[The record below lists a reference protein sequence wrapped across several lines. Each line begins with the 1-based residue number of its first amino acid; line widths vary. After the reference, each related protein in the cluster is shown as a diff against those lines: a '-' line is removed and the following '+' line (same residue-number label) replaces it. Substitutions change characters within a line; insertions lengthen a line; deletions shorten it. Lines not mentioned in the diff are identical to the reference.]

1 MAGQLDEVGGWM
13 AGAGAGAM
21 RAVAAIAGAFL
32 VWRGAFARRR
42 GGLLPLLA
50 GAFVLRRAF
59 PGAGR
64 EKGRRAPEVVEVKS
78 PAELE
83 PGIVSASPTPT
94 FPSRVDRGDDLAR

>member
-1 MAGQLDEVGGWM
+1 MAGQLEQMGGWM

-21 RAVAAIAGAFL
+21 RAAAAIAGAFL

-42 GGLLPLLA
+42 GGLLPLVA
-50 GAFVLRRAF
+50 GALVLRRVF
-59 PGAGR
+59 PAARGTRA
-64 EKGRRAPEVVEVKS
+64 RRTPEVVEVKS

-83 PGIVSASPTPT
+83 RGIVSASPTPT